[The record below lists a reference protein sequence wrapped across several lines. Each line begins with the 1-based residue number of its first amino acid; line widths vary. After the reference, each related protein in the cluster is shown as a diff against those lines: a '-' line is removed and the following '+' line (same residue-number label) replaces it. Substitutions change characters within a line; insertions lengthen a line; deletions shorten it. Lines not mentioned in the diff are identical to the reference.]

1 MKFEG
6 RAPSHQAFPI
16 RGFGWTVL
24 GAGLML
30 LLTRF
35 DYAWTLFLREHR
47 WRALKDIL
55 GRSLFEGEGLGG
67 GDPVVF
73 FLIGMTL
80 LYYLSWRPPGRA
92 CILRWRPQLGFGV
105 SSAVICGIYLVHGLK
120 WIMGRARPYEVIK
133 HELPYTAW
141 YAVGP
146 HFVTDGIYHGSFPSG
161 HTIQV
166 FLLFSVAY
174 MLAGDRRNA
183 PRLRLAGR
191 LWGAVALTYA
201 LVMGAGRCMSL
212 SHWVSDV
219 VGGILLAWLV
229 MHLLYDRV
237 LDVPGQNDYFRR
249 CGHYP
254 AMPAAWEL
262 RLCFWLLPWTLGLM
276 AVAFGT
282 RAIWHADARLL
293 VLLIPAGLVLGIFTH
308 FRITALLKKVHCD
321 SG

>member
-1 MKFEG
+1 MRRVMG
-6 RAPSHQAFPI
+6 LAF
-16 RGFGWTVL
+16 

-30 LLTRF
+30 LLARF

-47 WRALKDIL
+47 WRTLKDIL
-55 GRSLFEGEGLGG
+55 ARSLFEGEGLGA

-80 LYYLSWRPPGRA
+80 LYYLSWRQPGRA
-92 CILRWRPQLGFGV
+92 FIQRWRPQLGFGV

-133 HELPYTAW
+133 HDLPYSPW
-141 YAVGP
+141 YAFGP

-166 FLLFSVAY
+166 FLLFCMAY

-191 LWGAVALTYA
+191 LWAAVALTYA

-212 SHWVSDV
+212 SHWISDV

-229 MHLLYDRV
+229 MHLLYYRV
-237 LDVPGQNDYFRR
+237 LNVPGQSAYFE
-249 CGHYP
+249 GHGCHRIAP
-254 AMPAAWEL
+254 AVWEL
-262 RLCFWLLPWTLGLM
+262 RLCCWLLPWTLGLM

-282 RAIWHADARLL
+282 RAIWHPDARFL
-293 VLLIPAGLVLGIFTH
+293 VLLIPAGLGLGIFTQ
-308 FRITALLKKVHCD
+308 FRITSLLKKVHGG
-321 SG
+321 SGQPLAVGCHPYT